1 MNASVIV
8 RLGDALE
15 PPSKRRKRG
24 GAATE
29 PSGGAPASR
38 AESLRYL
45 SAEQAKS
52 KLNDAQRLSFVE
64 RSVEFATR
72 CSALIHRFAAL
83 SEELGCAKTA
93 IGSGDHITALAE
105 EGMSGVDKSGSLA
118 QASTLSTMW
127 HAVAQTVAQLE
138 RKAQA
143 HTPTESGLQSAGGAS
158 ASVAVA
164 PGSSSG
170 SSGSGASAPAPIV
183 EIFMAEMSRCFGD
196 ELAELRSD
204 RAFEELEASAGDEE
218 AKGANSAVTMLLNT
232 LESNVVT
239 LEQWERAVLL
249 QAAGA
254 Q

>member
-1 MNASVIV
+1 MAASLID
-8 RLGDALE
+8 RLHDALA
-15 PPSKRRKRG
+15 PPSKRRKRD
-24 GAATE
+24 GAASE
-29 PSGGAPASR
+29 SSGDAPASR

-72 CSALIHRFAAL
+72 CSALIRRFAVL
-83 SEELGCAKTA
+83 SEELGCTKTY
-93 IGSGDHITALAE
+93 IGSGERVTALAE

-118 QASTLSTMW
+118 QAATVATMW

-138 RKAQA
+138 RKAHA
-143 HTPTESGLQSAGGAS
+143 HAPNESGPRNGDGVP

-164 PGSSSG
+164 VAAVNN
-170 SSGSGASAPAPIV
+170 GSGASAPTPIV

-204 RAFEELEASAGDEE
+204 RAFDELEASAGDGD
-218 AKGANSAVTMLLNT
+218 AKGADSSVTMLLNT

-239 LEQWERAVLL
+239 LSAWEQAVLL
-249 QAAGA
+249 QAATGSK
-254 Q
+254 